1 MQSIQAPKRKHLNST
16 FHHQQYN
23 KKSRPTNQLTKP
35 KYKHQLPL
43 RLFHSLVIDSWT
55 ISSYPPPP
63 TTRTSIIIIV
73 HIQYLLVSVSEDTFF
88 LYFLLFLL
96 FSLEP
101 IFLLHSQTLHT
112 IHLSL
117 LFFLFDSR
125 QYAQHNCNFPPF
137 PPSLLIIQFF

>member
-88 LYFLLFLL
+88 CISYCSYSFHLNQFFFYTHKPFTPFTSHSFFFCLIHANTLNTIVIFLLF
-96 FSLEP
+96 
-101 IFLLHSQTLHT
+101 
-112 IHLSL
+112 
-117 LFFLFDSR
+117 
-125 QYAQHNCNFPPF
+125 PP
-137 PPSLLIIQFF
+137 LC